1 MECMFNHVSFD
12 GVAAV
17 VPESFINID
26 DELSF
31 FDNNPKKLQRAKK
44 IIGYGKRHIVLPG
57 TTTLDLCE
65 AAARK
70 LLHEMALTPDS
81 IDTLIVVSQSPD
93 HFLPSGSCILH
104 GRLGLARSCATL
116 DISLGCSGYVYGLW
130 LAHSLIA
137 SGASKRLLLLAGDTP
152 SLHSDIANRVAN
164 PLFGDAGT
172 ATLLGHTADE
182 SPAYF
187 TLGSDGTGWHHI
199 VIPGG
204 GFRLPTDCG
213 MLETVY
219 RDSHGN
225 PWRMTETILE
235 GMPVFNFTLHEVPP
249 SIRATLD
256 AAGLS
261 VEDVDFFA
269 LHQANK
275 QIVQAIATALDLPAG
290 KVSWETFS
298 RYGNQSTASV
308 ACTLCDMLA
317 QSMPRGRQRLLLS
330 GFGVGLSWANAVI
343 TSDHAYNGGVTFFSP
358 SADMPTRDAL
368 LSFWSQKFVTEE

>member
-1 MECMFNHVSFD
+1 MECMFKHVSFD
-12 GVAAV
+12 GIAAV
-17 VPESFINID
+17 VPERFINID
-26 DELSF
+26 DEIAF
-31 FDNNPKKLQRAKK
+31 FDNNPKKLLRAKK
-44 IIGYGKRHIVLPG
+44 IIGYGKRHVVLTG

-65 AAARK
+65 VAARR
-70 LLHEMALTPDS
+70 LLHGMAIAADS
-81 IDTLIVVSQSPD
+81 IDTLIVVNQSPD

-104 GRLGLARSCATL
+104 GRLGLAKSCAAL

-137 SGASKRLLLLAGDTP
+137 SGASRQLLLLAGDTP
-152 SLHSDIANRVAN
+152 SLHSDVANRLTN

-172 ATLLGHTADE
+172 ATLLRRTADE
-182 SPAYF
+182 NPAYF

-204 GFRLPTDCG
+204 GFRLPPDRG
-213 MLETVY
+213 MLETVHH
-219 RDSHGN
+219 DAQGN
-225 PWRMTETILE
+225 PWKMTESILE

-249 SIRATLD
+249 SIQAVLD

-261 VEDVDFFA
+261 VDDVDFFA

-275 QIVQAIATALDLPAG
+275 QIVQAIATALDLPAD

-308 ACTLCDMLA
+308 ACTLCDALA
-317 QSMPRGRQRLLLS
+317 ESMPRGRQKLLLS
-330 GFGVGLSWANAVI
+330 GFGVGLSWANAVL
-343 TSDHAYNGGVTFFSP
+343 TCDHAYNGGVTFFSP
-358 SADMPTRDAL
+358 SGDAPTRDAL
-368 LSFWSQKFVTEE
+368 LSFWNQKFVSEE